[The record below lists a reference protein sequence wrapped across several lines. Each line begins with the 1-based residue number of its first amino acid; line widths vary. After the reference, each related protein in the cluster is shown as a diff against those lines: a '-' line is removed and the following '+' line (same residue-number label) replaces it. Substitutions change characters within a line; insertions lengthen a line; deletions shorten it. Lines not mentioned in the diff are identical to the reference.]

1 MTWIGYKPFATF
13 LIALLHPFY
22 VSVIDMNHNSKD
34 ATIEISVRTFTAD
47 LENRLEKEYNV
58 KLDLAD
64 PKQKAKAEQYINLYV
79 QKRLALTANGSKGK
93 MEYVGFEIQ
102 KESTWTYFEIKNI
115 KQLSQLNVLCE
126 VLFGVNDQQI
136 NIFHVNAK
144 GVRKSYELIY
154 PKNTTQFNF

>member
-1 MTWIGYKPFATF
+1 M
-13 LIALLHPFY
+13 HPFF
-22 VSVIDMNHNSKD
+22 VSVIDINHNEKE
-34 ATIEISVRTFTAD
+34 ATIEISVRCFTND
-47 LENRLEKEYNV
+47 LEKMIAAETKTTI
-58 KLDLAD
+58 DLSQ
-64 PKQKAKAEQYINLYV
+64 PSQKNKGDALLKAYLT
-79 QKRLALTANGSKGK
+79 KRLNLAVNGNKSNL
-93 MEYVGFEIQ
+93 EYLGFEIQ

>member
-1 MTWIGYKPFATF
+1 MLLVGWN
-13 LIALLHPFY
+13 ALFTAMLSLMHPFF
-22 VSVIDMNHNSKD
+22 VSVIDINHNEKE
-34 ATIEISVRTFTAD
+34 ATIEISVRCFTND
-47 LENRLEKEYNV
+47 LEKMIAAETKTTI
-58 KLDLAD
+58 DLSQ
-64 PKQKAKAEQYINLYV
+64 PSQKNKGDALLKAYLT
-79 QKRLALTANGSKGK
+79 KRLNLSVNGNKSSLD
-93 MEYVGFEIQ
+93 YVGFEIQ
-102 KESTWTYFEIKNI
+102 NESTWTYFEIKNI

>member
-1 MTWIGYKPFATF
+1 M
-13 LIALLHPFY
+13 
-22 VSVIDMNHNSKD
+22 
-34 ATIEISVRTFTAD
+34 D
-47 LENRLEKEYNV
+47 LKF
-58 KLDLAD
+58 K
-64 PKQKAKAEQYINLYV
+64 
-79 QKRLALTANGSKGK
+79 
-93 MEYVGFEIQ
+93 

>member
-1 MTWIGYKPFATF
+1 MTLIGIKPLASLF
-13 LIALLHPFY
+13 IAVMHPFF
-22 VSVIDMNHNSKD
+22 VSVIDINHNEKE
-34 ATIEISVRTFTAD
+34 ATIEISVRCFTND
-47 LENRLEKEYNV
+47 LEKMIAAESKTTI
-58 KLDLAD
+58 DLSE
-64 PKQKAKAEQYINLYV
+64 PNQKNKGDALLKAYLT
-79 QKRLALTANGSKGK
+79 KRLNLAVNGNKSNL
-93 MEYVGFEIQ
+93 EYLGFEIQ

-126 VLFGVNDQQI
+126 VLFGINDQQI

>member
-1 MTWIGYKPFATF
+1 MTLIGIKPLASLF
-13 LIALLHPFY
+13 IAMMHPFF
-22 VSVIDMNHNSKD
+22 VSVIDINHNEKE
-34 ATIEISVRTFTAD
+34 ATIEISVRCFTND
-47 LENRLEKEYNV
+47 LEKMIAADT
-58 KLDLAD
+58 KTTIDLSQ
-64 PKQKAKAEQYINLYV
+64 PSQKNKGDALLKAYLT
-79 QKRLALTANGSKGK
+79 KRLNLSVNGNKSTLD
-93 MEYVGFEIQ
+93 YVGFEIQ

>member
-1 MTWIGYKPFATF
+1 MLLVGCNTLFTAM
-13 LIALLHPFY
+13 LSLLHPFF
-22 VSVIDMNHNSKD
+22 VSVIDINHNEKE
-34 ATIEISVRTFTAD
+34 ATIEISVRCFTND
-47 LENRLEKEYNV
+47 LEKMIAADT
-58 KLDLAD
+58 KTTIDLSE
-64 PKQKAKAEQYINLYV
+64 PKQKNKGDALLKAYLI
-79 QKRLALTANGSKGK
+79 KRLNLSVNGNKSNL
-93 MEYVGFEIQ
+93 EYLGFEIQ

-115 KQLSQLNVLCE
+115 KQLNQLNVLCE

>member
-1 MTWIGYKPFATF
+1 LNLAVNGNK
-13 LIALLHPFY
+13 
-22 VSVIDMNHNSKD
+22 SN
-34 ATIEISVRTFTAD
+34 
-47 LENRLEKEYNV
+47 LEYL
-58 KLDLAD
+58 
-64 PKQKAKAEQYINLYV
+64 
-79 QKRLALTANGSKGK
+79 
-93 MEYVGFEIQ
+93 GFEIQ

>member
-1 MTWIGYKPFATF
+1 MLLVGWNTLFTAMF
-13 LIALLHPFY
+13 SLLHPFF
-22 VSVIDMNHNSKD
+22 VSVIDINHNEKE
-34 ATIEISVRTFTAD
+34 ATIEISVRCFTND
-47 LENRLEKEYNV
+47 LEKMIAADT
-58 KLDLAD
+58 KTTIDLSQ
-64 PKQKAKAEQYINLYV
+64 PSQKNKGDALLKAYLT
-79 QKRLALTANGSKGK
+79 KRLNLSVNGNKSSLD
-93 MEYVGFEIQ
+93 YVGFEIQ

-154 PKNTTQFNF
+154 PKNATQFNF